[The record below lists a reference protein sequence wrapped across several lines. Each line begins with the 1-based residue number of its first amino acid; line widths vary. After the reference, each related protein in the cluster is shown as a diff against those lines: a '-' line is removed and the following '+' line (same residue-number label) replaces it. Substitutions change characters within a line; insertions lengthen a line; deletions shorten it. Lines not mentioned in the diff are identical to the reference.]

1 MFVDNSI
8 IGIPQT
14 IQGKKGEVNLVSTW
28 KLYST
33 FRIWKC
39 HSYIYTIRKYF
50 QDFFWWQK
58 FDNTLLCYG
67 HILHF
72 LNHITDTCRICESCS
87 VFLSLSHFPYCSSL
101 SISLFT
107 LGISLCTNLAYT
119 VVLIHHSTTSV
130 DVLSVV

>member
-14 IQGKKGEVNLVSTW
+14 IQGKKSEVNLVSTW

-33 FRIWKC
+33 FRIWIC

-58 FDNTLLCYG
+58 FDNTLLSFG
-67 HILHF
+67 RILHF
-72 LNHITDTCRICESCS
+72 LNHITDTCKICESCC
-87 VFLSLSHFPYCSSL
+87 VFLSVSFPILFLSFYL
-101 SISLFT
+101 SIYIRYFIMHKSSFLH
-107 LGISLCTNLAYT
+107 SR
-119 VVLIHHSTTSV
+119 LIHHSTTSV

>member
-1 MFVDNSI
+1 ML
-8 IGIPQT
+8 T
-14 IQGKKGEVNLVSTW
+14 IQSLEYLKQYREKRV
-28 KLYST
+28 KL
-33 FRIWKC
+33 IWFLPGNC
-39 HSYIYTIRKYF
+39 IVLLESEYAIVIYTIRKYF

-67 HILHF
+67 RNLHIL
-72 LNHITDTCRICESCS
+72 NHKPHHWNLQNLWIML
-87 VFLSLSHFPYCSSL
+87 FFSLSHFPYCSSL
-101 SISLFT
+101 SISVFT